1 MAITKEATITSKK
14 ILVLGATGGTGRHV
28 VSQALAK
35 GHDVTVLVRDP
46 NRLTTVSERL
56 RVLTG
61 SVPDNSGALAA
72 ATIGQDVVISTL
84 GVGNSLKSSGLIT
97 RSTPAIV
104 QAMQASGVRRVI
116 FTSAYGVGATLSDV
130 PLLPRMLMRLLFGD
144 LYSDKAAGEDVL
156 RRSGLDWTLVYPVTL
171 TNGPR
176 LGRYRVG
183 ERLALR
189 GFPRMS
195 RADVAEFLLEQA
207 EDNTYLRKGV
217 LISS

>member
-1 MAITKEATITSKK
+1 MK
-14 ILVLGATGGTGRHV
+14 ILVLGATGGTGQHV
-28 VSQALAK
+28 VSQALEQ
-35 GHDVTVLVRDP
+35 GHDVTVLVRDRA
-46 NRLTTVSERL
+46 RLTNISERL

-61 SVPDNSGALAA
+61 NVTNDSEVLGV
-72 ATIGQDVVISTL
+72 ATVGQDAVISTL
-84 GVGNSLKSSGLIT
+84 GVGGSLKSSGLIT
-97 RSTPAIV
+97 QTAPAIV
-104 QAMQASGVRRVI
+104 LAMQASGVRRII

-130 PLLPRMLMRLLFGD
+130 PLLPRILMRLLLAD

-189 GFPRMS
+189 GFPRIS
-195 RADVAEFLLEQA
+195 RGDVAEFLLKQVG
-207 EDNTYLRKGV
+207 DTSYLRKGV